1 MYSWNV
7 DHDAEIVQSQFQCMR
22 LHHKSA
28 AKWFSDD
35 LQCNMCCRCNFCT
48 HTISQRNCLLCSSSH
63 HGQSGISL
71 VWKNLQSPNV
81 AMALWNGKL
90 FKHFCNIFRGKKGRF
105 SNSFLCW
112 LTATNTR
119 RHLFDITAEFYAHG
133 MKKTRVTVARMKWT
147 EKSIRFHFCIPFS
160 SLSVFALTA
169 TAFRWTDRWIR
180 WGKNCGKK
188 NKSHIALCSVCT
200 RRRNTNCTNRAFN
213 WNTTSPTWGSF
224 CRCPHASPRRLQC
237 GTLSRSQ
244 KNSLSREDL

>member
-7 DHDAEIVQSQFQCMR
+7 DHDTVPISIYAFAPQISRKMIFRRPAMQHVLQMQFPHSHNLTAELLIMQQQPPWTKWYKFS
-22 LHHKSA
+22 LKKSSVT
-28 AKWFSDD
+28 KC
-35 LQCNMCCRCNFCT
+35 CN
-48 HTISQRNCLLCSSSH
+48 
-63 HGQSGISL
+63 
-71 VWKNLQSPNV
+71 
-81 AMALWNGKL
+81 ALWNGKL
-90 FKHFCNIFRGKKGRF
+90 FKHFCNIFRGEKGRF

-224 CRCPHASPRRLQC
+224 CRCPHASCPRRLQC